1 MAAAMAQG
9 APRLLEPMMRVEL
22 GLPERHVGAV
32 MSDLTGIRHGA
43 VEELLPP
50 RAADSR
56 HTLRALVP
64 LAHLLGY
71 ASSVRSLTHGEASL
85 SMEFSHYAP
94 LDAHTEQ
101 QRLLEL
107 RGW

>member
-1 MAAAMAQG
+1 MSH
-9 APRLLEPMMRVEL
+9 LL
-22 GLPERHVGAV
+22 
-32 MSDLTGIRHGA
+32 RHGA

-107 RGW
+107 RGAVRLGEDLLLEGPLVRRGDHRAAARRLHPLGLPP